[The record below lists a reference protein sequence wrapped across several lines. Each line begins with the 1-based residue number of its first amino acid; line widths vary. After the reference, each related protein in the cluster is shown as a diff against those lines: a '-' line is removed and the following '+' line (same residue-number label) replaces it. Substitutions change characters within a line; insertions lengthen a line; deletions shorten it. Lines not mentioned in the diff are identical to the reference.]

1 MTKAE
6 LIDALREYPDD
17 SLVVIEVHD
26 TTLSEDLYDFTLDA
40 VDMLRPSAE
49 CPIENKYELR
59 LCAVNHKKNNSD
71 PLDSWT

>member
-6 LIDALREYPDD
+6 LIDAMREYPDD

-26 TTLSEDLYDFTLDA
+26 TMLSEDLYDFTFDA

-49 CPIENKYELR
+49 CPIENQYELR
-59 LCAVNHKKNNSD
+59 LTAINHHENI
-71 PLDSWT
+71 LT

>member
-6 LIDALREYPDD
+6 LIDTLREYPDD

-26 TTLSEDLYDFTLDA
+26 TMLAEDLYDFTFDA

-49 CPIENKYELR
+49 CPIGNKYELR
-59 LCAVNHKKNNSD
+59 LTAINHHVSHE
-71 PLDSWT
+71 

>member
-6 LIDALREYPDD
+6 LIDAMREYPDD

-26 TTLSEDLYDFTLDA
+26 TMLAEDLYDFTFDA

-49 CPIENKYELR
+49 CPIENQYELR
-59 LCAVNHKKNNSD
+59 LTAINHHENI
-71 PLDSWT
+71 TQ

>member
-6 LIDALREYPDD
+6 LIDAMREYPND

-26 TTLSEDLYDFTLDA
+26 TMLAEDLYDFTLDA

-59 LCAVNHKKNNSD
+59 LTAINHHETIN
-71 PLDSWT
+71 W